1 VVVNNFFVFWAT
13 ALGFALMRWAIIS
26 VRDVR
31 SRVISLAWVFVAKIE
46 GELQLGRAVHALK
59 FVYHVDSK

>member
-1 VVVNNFFVFWAT
+1 
-13 ALGFALMRWAIIS
+13 MRWAIIS

-31 SRVISLAWVFVAKIE
+31 SRVISLAWVFVAKME